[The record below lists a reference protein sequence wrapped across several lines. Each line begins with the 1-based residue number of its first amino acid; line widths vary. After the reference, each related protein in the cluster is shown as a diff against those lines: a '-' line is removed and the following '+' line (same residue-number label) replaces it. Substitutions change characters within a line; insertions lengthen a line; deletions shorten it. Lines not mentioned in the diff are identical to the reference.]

1 MNAPL
6 LLGMRAL
13 VMRWYAATAWC
24 SSVGSLSGHALDDRR
39 LFRDANLPQ
48 SVLQVVTPR
57 QNAAPQLVES
67 LIAHPAVRRVNFTG
81 STRVGRM
88 SGTRWPASQA
98 CAAGTRRQG
107 AAGYPRGRRHRSG
120 GVCCGLWGFRQQG
133 QICMSTERIVVDER
147 IADAFAQRLA
157 NKAFT
162 LRASDKAAISTRLGC
177 LIGGSAAERVE
188 ELVADAV
195 ARGATLLTSLRR
207 EGVWLEPLVIDRV
220 RPGMRLYEEESFGPI
235 AALVRVRDADEAVE
249 IANDT
254 EYGLAG
260 AVFGRDLARTLSW
273 RNACRWGSATET
285 HHRDS
290 EPQLPFGGSRRAVLV
305 ASGASRRSPNSP
317 TSSSSP
323 CTRSRRPISCDSKL
337 LDPGRI
343 FDLQPVHGG

>member
-1 MNAPL
+1 VELGGKAPL
-6 LLGMRAL
+6 VILEDADIDQ
-13 VMRWYAATAWC
+13 AA
-24 SSVGSLSGHALDDRR
+24 S
-39 LFRDANLPQ
+39 
-48 SVLQVVTPR
+48 
-57 QNAAPQLVES
+57 AA
-67 LIAHPAVRRVNFTG
+67 AFGAFVN
-81 STRVGRM
+81 
-88 SGTRWPASQA
+88 
-98 CAAGTRRQG
+98 
-107 AAGYPRGRRHRSG
+107 
-120 GVCCGLWGFRQQG
+120 QG

-260 AVFGRDLARTLSW
+260 AVFGRDLARTLSVAQ
-273 RNACRWGSATET
+273 RLQVGVCNVNA
-285 HHRDS
+285 
-290 EPQLPFGGSRRAVLV
+290 PP
-305 ASGASRRSPNSP
+305 
-317 TSSSSP
+317 
-323 CTRSRRPISCDSKL
+323 
-337 LDPGRI
+337 
-343 FDLQPVHGG
+343 